1 MSEINT
7 AFNGKRLKSARLYN
21 GLTIADVAKATD
33 LSKQSISQFETG
45 KMEPKMETL
54 MKLARYLGFPREYFY
69 EEITKSILV
78 GDTYFRSLSSI
89 TNKERLA
96 QIEKVKILVGIY
108 NVLQEYV
115 FFPELK
121 LYKQTDDIIDVENLA
136 TKVREYWGLKSEPI
150 SNIINLMER
159 NGVVVSS
166 AATTI
171 SEKEAKIDAFSQIQ
185 LVNGQPVAIVILGS
199 EKDNAFRRN
208 FSAAHELGHLLLDDY
223 YDVSEMSKLE
233 YKEMEDTMNRFAGA
247 LLIPK
252 ENYLKDLN
260 NSSKSDLAFYIQ
272 LKKKYRV
279 SAAALIVRA
288 KQLEQISV
296 NQYQYLMKQLSQKG
310 YRKCE
315 PYDKETPTIQPRYL
329 KEAMRMIIE
338 EDKISSSEFIGDLS
352 SYGLTLFTEVVEKI
366 LNLPEGYLNM
376 NDKKCDM
383 ISLKRK

>member
-69 EEITKSILV
+69 EKITKSILV

-296 NQYQYLMKQLSQKG
+296 NQYQ
-310 YRKCE
+310 
-315 PYDKETPTIQPRYL
+315 
-329 KEAMRMIIE
+329 
-338 EDKISSSEFIGDLS
+338 
-352 SYGLTLFTEVVEKI
+352 
-366 LNLPEGYLNM
+366 
-376 NDKKCDM
+376 
-383 ISLKRK
+383 

>member
-1 MSEINT
+1 MSGIKT

-69 EEITKSILV
+69 EKITESIRV
-78 GDTYFRSLSSI
+78 GDTYFRSLSTT

-150 SNIINLMER
+150 PNIINLMER

-185 LVNGQPVAIVILGS
+185 LVDVKPVAIVILGS

-223 YDVSEMSKLE
+223 YDVNEMSKLE

-352 SYGLTLFTEVVEKI
+352 SYGLTLYTEVIEKI

-383 ISLKRK
+383 ISLKRR